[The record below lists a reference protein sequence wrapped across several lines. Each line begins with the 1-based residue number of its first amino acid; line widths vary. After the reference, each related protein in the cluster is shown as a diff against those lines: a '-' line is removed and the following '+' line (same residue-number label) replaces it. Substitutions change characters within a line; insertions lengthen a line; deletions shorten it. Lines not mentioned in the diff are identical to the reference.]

1 VDKKEVETLMARG
14 LEEEEAIDVIVKG
27 MLA

>member
-14 LEEEEAIDVIVKG
+14 LEEDDAIDVIVKG